1 MSHRAKALIISC
13 MDFRFQDA
21 VNDFSEDLR
30 VEGSY
35 DLITIP
41 GVAKNLS
48 RPDSD
53 ELKSYLLNTIEKSY
67 QLHDIAKVIIINHQD
82 CGGYEKYDD
91 EQSERVQHFT
101 DLKKAGKIIEGNF
114 PELKVKLYF
123 ANIKEK
129 GNKREIDFEEVK

>member
-1 MSHRAKALIISC
+1 

-21 VNDFSEDLR
+21 IHDFATDLR

-35 DLITIP
+35 DFLTIP

-48 RPDSD
+48 RPDSE
-53 ELKSYLLNTIEKSY
+53 ELKDYLLSSVEKSS
-67 QLHDIAKVIIINHQD
+67 QLHEIAKVIIINHQD
-82 CGGYEKYDD
+82 CGGYEQFED
-91 EQSERVQHFT
+91 EQSEKVQHFT
-101 DLKKAGKIIEGNF
+101 DLKKAGKIIEDNY

-129 GNKREIDFEEVK
+129 GNQREIDFEEVK